1 MTLDTQL
8 TLALFQELLMAL
20 RANEADGYKSCHA
33 NALNVNPSTIEKLT

>member
-20 RANEADGYKSCHA
+20 GGY
-33 NALNVNPSTIEKLT
+33 ALIFYILHKVVEFPQ